1 MDPLEK
7 RYQDQLEPQLQ
18 ANGDGGDLNAGQ
30 QPNTQSFW
38 QDNGLASDLNRTL
51 ERVQQQEAWLQ
62 SQSQPQWLHDANNGT
77 TPLSSGAHGA
87 GSGQALLVV
96 DTSRADWQQ
105 RVNQLGNQAD
115 VLLIHP
121 H

>member
-18 ANGDGGDLNAGQ
+18 ANGDGGDLNAGH

-62 SQSQPQWLHDANNGT
+62 NQSQPQWLH
-77 TPLSSGAHGA
+77 
-87 GSGQALLVV
+87 
-96 DTSRADWQQ
+96 
-105 RVNQLGNQAD
+105 GNSKAARG
-115 VLLIHP
+115 
-121 H
+121 